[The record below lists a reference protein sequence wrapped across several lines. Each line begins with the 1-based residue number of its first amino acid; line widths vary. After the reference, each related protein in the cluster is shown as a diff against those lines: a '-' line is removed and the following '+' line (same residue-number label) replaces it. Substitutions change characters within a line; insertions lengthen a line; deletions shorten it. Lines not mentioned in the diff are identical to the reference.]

1 MTDQKPLGFQDIR
14 DEVVNR
20 IQTRVWPQGSLLPTE
35 MELAAEFG
43 VARATV
49 NRALREL
56 AEQGIV
62 TRKRKGGTR
71 VVTTPVKQ
79 AKLPIT
85 VVRQTIEEMNA
96 EYRYAL
102 VSRTLID
109 CPAWL
114 QAKLNIP
121 EGAQVVHLQCMHHAD
136 NRPFQFEERWINVS
150 TVPQV
155 LDEDFLTTGP
165 NEWLLSEVPFSN
177 AEIAFCRPGNRA
189 FAGVSG
195 GTARHTVVSARTHDM
210 VSQRS
215 GYFRAHD
222 FPSGIP
228 DAHHVL
234 RPEHRTGFDI
244 GAKPYRFDPT
254 FLTVVAVTFA
264 RSASEAAEIWFSLF
278 SGRGRDNCTIVGTA
292 NMAAD
297 RLEPQ
302 RGQVETFADAA

>member
-1 MTDQKPLGFQDIR
+1 MDEHQVTDQKHLGFQDIR

-177 AEIAFCRPGNRA
+177 AEIAFSAVPATGHLQEFLAVPPGTPL
-189 FAGVSG
+189 FQLE
-195 GTARHTVVSARTHDM
+195 RTTWF
-210 VSQRS
+210 RS
-215 GYFRAHD
+215 
-222 FPSGIP
+222 
-228 DAHHVL
+228 
-234 RPEHRTGFDI
+234 
-244 GAKPYRFDPT
+244 DP
-254 FLTVVAVTFA
+254 VTFV
-264 RSASEAAEIWFSLF
+264 R
-278 SGRGRDNCTIVGTA
+278 
-292 NMAAD
+292 M
-297 RLEPQ
+297 
-302 RGQVETFADAA
+302 TFHQGYQMRTTY